1 MNSLI
6 CGRARV
12 CIPADEEFV
21 RGIGVL
27 AEDASNGTGIF
38 SMSSS
43 EKVDPVEVGRQVTGR
58 ELSLHAARK
67 AMYTAKQMNIAQKQ
81 GEYKLEKMR
90 SGEQEYRSDLKKLH
104 TERKE
109 IKDELAGLLGRK

>member
-1 MNSLI
+1 MLPM
-6 CGRARV
+6 GRGFFQCR
-12 CIPADEEFV
+12 
-21 RGIGVL
+21 L
-27 AEDASNGTGIF
+27 
-38 SMSSS
+38 S
-43 EKVDPVEVGRQVTGR
+43 EKLILWKVGRQVTGR

>member
-1 MNSLI
+1 
-6 CGRARV
+6 
-12 CIPADEEFV
+12 
-21 RGIGVL
+21 
-27 AEDASNGTGIF
+27 
-38 SMSSS
+38 MSSS

-104 TERKE
+104 PDCWEGNDK
-109 IKDELAGLLGRK
+109 

>member
-1 MNSLI
+1 
-6 CGRARV
+6 
-12 CIPADEEFV
+12 
-21 RGIGVL
+21 
-27 AEDASNGTGIF
+27 
-38 SMSSS
+38 
-43 EKVDPVEVGRQVTGR
+43 
-58 ELSLHAARK
+58 
-67 AMYTAKQMNIAQKQ
+67 MNIAQKQ